1 MISGAEGKDLRN
13 MKKEAGKN
21 IVMIMKEERRC
32 GEKTYGENHK
42 KQANDQWKQ
51 KRSKEDEKKEA
62 DRKRTVR
69 KEGSKKTGKN
79 ERQKKDREWELRAT
93 GR

>member
-42 KQANDQWKQ
+42 K
-51 KRSKEDEKKEA
+51 
-62 DRKRTVR
+62 
-69 KEGSKKTGKN
+69 
-79 ERQKKDREWELRAT
+79 
-93 GR
+93 